1 MLTPFLPPLSC
12 FPSPYVVLA
21 HGTGHDSGS
30 PGKNRKE
37 GWGKKA
43 GGDPVPGLMP
53 TSYALTPPPAPP
65 RRLPAPASAA
75 GSTARPGQH
84 SSIQFPLL
92 LRIFSPVFK
101 GFFNTS
107 VPPSRT
113 TTAGCS
119 QQVSPAALSVL
130 PFQNLSCC
138 LGIQILEVL
147 GHLKKHPSDEG
158 VQGGKMQSLEQ
169 AQTRH

>member
-12 FPSPYVVLA
+12 FPSPYVALA

-65 RRLPAPASAA
+65 RRLPAPASPRAA
-75 GSTARPGQH
+75 FQH
-84 SSIQFPLL
+84 PIPFDFKD
-92 LRIFSPVFK
+92 FSPVFK

-119 QQVSPAALSVL
+119 QQVSPAAFLVL

-138 LGIQILEVL
+138 LGIQMLEVL
-147 GHLKKHPSDEG
+147 EHLKKHPLDEG
-158 VQGGKMQSLEQ
+158 VQGEKCRAWNRLKP
-169 AQTRH
+169 AIND